1 MPLTWADVVRWNPEA
16 IRDVAKLLTKRG
28 VTAQEIADG
37 FKHLPLMGSWQGAS
51 GTAAKESL
59 DKLAKHLV
67 SHADEMAALNKALL
81 DAASEVEEVKTKLSA
96 VYDKAHNWHF
106 EIDKATGA
114 VTPTLGAETSA
125 LVVVQQAELEGD
137 VQQVLIDADA
147 ADQHLAAAITDAGQ
161 SAARDG
167 ILLPTGEQALDQPKL
182 PFEEAVDRINAPT
195 PPGERFSEAER
206 YIFSEIEKNRNSEI
220 VNDLAARMAPPV
232 SGLDA
237 VLAGRKW
244 AEMVQTNGEWDHKP
258 KIEELLGITSPNK
271 LDPNHYFQQPGTKRS
286 VLYDIYSNIH
296 YGYIGRVSG
305 IPTDTLVWGA
315 TRGTAET
322 GQNDDG
328 DLITMRGGA
337 ALFDKY
343 GPNMTAEQFHT
354 GLTDIINQLDAA
366 KQAGKSVP
374 QIGYLP

>member
-1 MPLTWADVVRWNPEA
+1 
-16 IRDVAKLLTKRG
+16 
-28 VTAQEIADG
+28 
-37 FKHLPLMGSWQGAS
+37 
-51 GTAAKESL
+51 
-59 DKLAKHLV
+59 
-67 SHADEMAALNKALL
+67 MAALNKALSN
-81 DAASEVEEVKTKLSA
+81 AAAEVDEVKKKLTA
-96 VYDKAHNWHF
+96 VHDKAHNWHF
-106 EIDKATGA
+106 DIDNVTGA
-114 VTPTLGAETSA
+114 VTPILGADMSGIS
-125 LVVVQQAELEGD
+125 VVQQAELERD
-137 VQQVLIDADA
+137 VQEVLNDANA
-147 ADQHLAAAITDAGQ
+147 ADQHLASAIADVGT
-161 SAARDG
+161 SVARKG
-167 ILLPTGEQALDQPKL
+167 ILLPTGEPAPDQPKL
-182 PFEEAVDRINAPT
+182 PFEEAVDQINAPT

-206 YIFSEIEKNRNSEI
+206 YIFGEIEKNRNSEI
-220 VNDLAARMAPPV
+220 VNDLAARMPPPV

-258 KIEELLGITSPNK
+258 KIEGLLGITSPNK

-296 YGYIGRVSG
+296 YGYLGRVSG

-322 GQNDDG
+322 GQKDDG

-343 GPNMTAEQFHT
+343 GPNMTAEQIHA
-354 GLTDIINQLDAA
+354 GLTDIINQLDTA
-366 KQAGKSVP
+366 KRAGQSVP

>member
-1 MPLTWADVVRWNPEA
+1 MPLTWADVLRWNPEA
-16 IRDVAKLLTKRG
+16 IRGVAQSLTQRG
-28 VTAQEIADG
+28 VSAQEIADG
-37 FKHLPLMGSWQGAS
+37 FKHLPLMGSWEGTS

-67 SHADEMAALNKALL
+67 SHADVLATLNNALL
-81 DAASEVEEVKTKLSA
+81 KAASEVDEVKKKLSA

-106 EIDKATGA
+106 EIDNFAGA
-114 VTPTLGAETSA
+114 VTPTLGADMSGIS
-125 LVVVQQAELEGD
+125 VVQQAELEGD
-137 VQQVLIDADA
+137 IQEVLNDANT
-147 ADQHLAAAITDAGQ
+147 ADHLASAIADVGT
-161 SAARDG
+161 SVAREG
-167 ILLPTGEQALDQPKL
+167 ILLPTGEPALGQPKL
-182 PFEEAVDRINAPT
+182 PFEEVVDQINAPT

-206 YIFSEIEKNRNSEI
+206 YIFSEIEKNRKSEV
-220 VNDLAARMAPPV
+220 VNELAARMTPPI

-237 VLAGRKW
+237 VLAGREW

-296 YGYIGRVSG
+296 YGYIGRLSG
-305 IPTDTLVWGA
+305 MPTDTLVWGA
-315 TRGTAET
+315 TLGTAET

-366 KQAGKSVP
+366 NRAVQSVP
-374 QIGYLP
+374 QIAHLP

>member
-1 MPLTWADVVRWNPEA
+1 MSLTWADVVRWNPEA
-16 IRDVAKLLTKRG
+16 IRDVAKSLTKRG
-28 VTAQEIADG
+28 VSAQEIADG
-37 FKHLPLMGSWQGAS
+37 FKHLPLMGSWEGSS
-51 GTAAKESL
+51 GTAAKASL

-67 SHADEMAALNKALL
+67 SHADEMAALSKALL
-81 DAASEVEEVKTKLSA
+81 KAASEVDEVKKKLTA

-106 EIDKATGA
+106 DIDTVTGA
-114 VTPTLGAETSA
+114 VTPTLGADMSGIS
-125 LVVVQQAELEGD
+125 VVQQAELERD
-137 VQQVLIDADA
+137 VQEVLNDANA
-147 ADQHLAAAITDAGQ
+147 ADQHLASAIADVGT
-161 SAARDG
+161 SVAREG
-167 ILLPTGEQALDQPKL
+167 ILLPTGEPAPDQPKL
-182 PFEEAVDRINAPT
+182 PFEEAVDQINAPT

-220 VNDLAARMAPPV
+220 VNDLAARMTPPV

-296 YGYIGRVSG
+296 YGYLGRVSG

-366 KQAGKSVP
+366 KRAGQPVP
-374 QIGYLP
+374 QIAYLP